1 MCLDLQTK
9 VTMLAPLPER
19 GVQYM
24 VKKKWTNRDLKFRD
38 EIDNY
43 EIDDVILDLEYDVNI
58 FPKKTLKKMGN
69 PQLV

>member
-1 MCLDLQTK
+1 MS
-9 VTMLAPLPER
+9 APLLER

-24 VKKKWTNRDLKFRD
+24 IKKKWTNRDFKFRD

-43 EIDDVILDLEYDVNI
+43 EIYDVILYLEYDVNI
-58 FPKKTLKKMGN
+58 FPKKTSKKMGN